1 VKLRISEDTAC
12 IPSKTSYVDE
22 DGWDK
27 NGIYYFGEK
36 PKKPINWKDYKKGS
50 NKKMITLESYLAED
64 SLDEYGMFMQLDD
77 AISGMVNNVD
87 DDEIDEAV
95 RYFERVAGVL
105 GSKNRLS
112 NVQCYFCNADWLN
125 PSKQDWL
132 RSNLKPL
139 YKNKRYDSYVGTY
152 NGKKFVVDQFSNNF
166 DFTVYSTDE
175 NTIIDLIKDIEE
187 AY

>member
-1 VKLRISEDTAC
+1 
-12 IPSKTSYVDE
+12 
-22 DGWDK
+22 
-27 NGIYYFGEK
+27 
-36 PKKPINWKDYKKGS
+36 
-50 NKKMITLESYLAED
+50 MITLESYLAED
-64 SLDEYGMFMQLDD
+64 SLDAYGMFVQLDD
-77 AISGMVNNVD
+77 AMSGMVNNVD

-95 RYFERVAGVL
+95 RYFERVAGAL

-132 RSNLKPL
+132 QSNLKPL

-166 DFTVYSTDE
+166 DFTIYSTDE
-175 NTIIDLIKDIEE
+175 NTIIDLIKDIED